1 MLRVVLVIWL
11 AVISGAATADS
22 AKIIVSGQGE
32 VSAAPDMAV
41 VSVGVTNEARTASAA
56 LAANSQAMGA
66 VLQRLRDAG
75 VAERDLQTS
84 NLSLSPRWDQ
94 PSQVGTQPRIVA
106 FLASNQLSVRVRA
119 LEELGSILDI
129 VVQDGANTLGGLSFA
144 VAEPEPLLDEA
155 RVAAVADATR
165 KARLLSEAAGV
176 TLGPLLEMS
185 ESSGGGGP
193 IPMARM
199 EMSLADAVPVASGE
213 LEMSATVTMVFA
225 TAE

>member
-1 MLRVVLVIWL
+1 MLRVVLTIWL
-11 AVISGAATADS
+11 AMVSGAAAAET

-66 VLQRLRDAG
+66 VLQRLLDAG
-75 VAERDLQTS
+75 IGERDLQTS

-94 PSQVGTQPRIVA
+94 PRQADTQPRIVA
-106 FLASNQLSVRVRA
+106 FVASNQLSVRVRV
-119 LEELGSILDI
+119 LEELGGILDL

-144 VAEPEPLLDEA
+144 ISEPEPLLDEA
-155 RVAAVADATR
+155 RSAAVADATR
-165 KARLLSEAAGV
+165 KARLLAEAAGV

-185 ESSGGGGP
+185 EAGGGGGP

-225 TAE
+225 IAE